1 MSMDL
6 ESLISNNDED
16 GYIQEQEEP
25 DINIIETTDI
35 DNLLNANI
43 NYNSRSLQID
53 SVLKSLTDGY
63 YVIPRFQRRYVW
75 NKEKVAYLALS
86 IIKNIPIPPLYLYLD
101 QGTRQQYVLDGQQ
114 RLISVFLYFNDL
126 AYSRSDNAINF
137 GEVARLNDK
146 LRSLE
151 KEKLA
156 LDSEQKSSQKA
167 KELNKEIKTICNI
180 LEKEH
185 GMKRCSY
192 VVGMTEKGSNEKK
205 DLDISYSKFEKKSQD
220 FLLRQALEI
229 TLVDCRDENPQKIYA
244 YIFKLLNSAGKIL
257 GSQEIRNGVY
267 WRTNLYGRLYELNMS
282 NAVWRKIY
290 GKISIYS
297 KDIEILLKALALA
310 HFSKVV
316 VNEEGEEVIQIDYL
330 GFTWKKIMETYSELG
345 FSDNLNQEI
354 DKLEQFLNHIEVCE
368 ESGEKLKC
376 KKAVFEAVFVGFS
389 MLNTEIPKAI
399 DYNWLCNAGNNFG
412 VILSSKSSVEE
423 RLTIAY
429 NKVGEYI
436 SAE

>member
-6 ESLISNNDED
+6 ESLISNSDED
-16 GYIQEQEEP
+16 GYIQEQEET

-43 NYNSRSLQID
+43 NYNNRSLQID
-53 SVLKSLTDGY
+53 SILKSLTDGY

-101 QGTRQQYVLDGQQ
+101 QATRQQYVLDGQQ
-114 RLISVFLYFNDL
+114 RLISIFLYFNDL

-146 LRSLE
+146 LRALE
-151 KEKLA
+151 KEKSVLEG
-156 LDSEQKSSQKA
+156 EQKTSQKI
-167 KELNKEIKTICNI
+167 KELNKEMKKIRNI
-180 LEKEH
+180 LDKEH

-192 VVGMTEKGSNEKK
+192 VVGITEKGSNEKK
-205 DLDISYSKFEKKSQD
+205 DLDISYSKFEKKSRD
-220 FLLRQALEI
+220 YLLRQALEI
-229 TLVDCRDENPQKIYA
+229 TLVECRDENPQKIYA

-267 WRTNLYGRLYELNMS
+267 WRTNLYDRLYELNT
-282 NAVWRKIY
+282 NNQVWRKIY

-316 VNEEGEEVIQIDYL
+316 ENEIGEKVIQIDYL
-330 GFTWKKIMETYSELG
+330 GFTWKKIMDAYSELG
-345 FSDNLNQEI
+345 FLDKLNQEI
-354 DKLEQFLNHIEVCE
+354 DKMEQFLNHIELCE

-389 MLNTEIPKAI
+389 LLNTENPREI
-399 DYNWLCNAGNNFG
+399 DYKWLCNAGEDFG
-412 VILSSKSSVEE
+412 EILSSKGNVED

-429 NKVGEYI
+429 HKVREYI
-436 SAE
+436 NA